1 MELSFAEQV
10 RIILKR
16 NNKSVEDLAKI
27 LGTTRQNLNQQL
39 KRDNFRCEDME
50 KICKGLGCSL
60 VIQIEE
66 EEEGVERP

>member
-16 NNKSVEDLAKI
+16 NNKSVEELAKI

-50 KICKGLGCSL
+50 KICRALGCSL
-60 VIQIEE
+60 IIQIEE
-66 EEEGVERP
+66 EGEGVERP

>member
-1 MELSFAEQV
+1 MELSFAEKV
-10 RIILKR
+10 RIVLKR
-16 NNKSVEDLAKI
+16 KNMSVEDLAKK

-60 VIQIEE
+60 VIEIR
-66 EEEGVERP
+66 EGAERP